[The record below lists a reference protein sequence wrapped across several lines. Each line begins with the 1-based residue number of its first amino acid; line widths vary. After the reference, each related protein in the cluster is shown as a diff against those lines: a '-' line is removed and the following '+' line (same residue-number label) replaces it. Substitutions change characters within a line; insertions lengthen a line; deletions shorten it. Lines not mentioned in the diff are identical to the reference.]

1 MANDKITMLKLK
13 RILQLLDAG
22 KSMNEICRD
31 LHMSKRTVHN
41 YKQRVT
47 SSSVPLAELR
57 RLDDKQLNQL
67 LQPQSPVPKPD
78 ERKEALDK
86 ELSNYLKEWNK
97 PYVSLLLL
105 WKEYRK
111 AYPNGYQYTQF
122 KKYLNEYDYKK
133 SQEYSDLRKDCRW
146 EQAKGGKPRAQSIK
160 NSHFLVLQIK
170 GKKIHLICFSLLY
183 CWKSV

>member
-1 MANDKITMLKLK
+1 
-13 RILQLLDAG
+13 
-22 KSMNEICRD
+22 
-31 LHMSKRTVHN
+31 MSKRTVHN

-97 PYVSLLLL
+97 PYVSILLL
-105 WKEYRK
+105 WEEYRK

-122 KKYLNEYDYKK
+122 KKYLNEYKK
-133 SQEYSDLRKDCRW
+133 SQEYSYHNVY
-146 EQAKGGKPRAQSIK
+146 I
-160 NSHFLVLQIK
+160 
-170 GKKIHLICFSLLY
+170 
-183 CWKSV
+183 